1 MDRPQHARSADTQP
15 DATDLPYLNEP
26 AVVDRIIRN
35 FTRDVIELV
44 GREDFMA
51 RLDFECR
58 RMNSLLLG
66 GPEPTDRYDRSPWNA
81 PDQLGEYV
89 LKALR
94 ITGET
99 RLAVRDAF
107 MWYVDRLFDTV
118 DVERPLDEESVE
130 PLIADLRGA
139 LTGSFT
145 PRKWPTGRK

>member
-1 MDRPQHARSADTQP
+1 MKRRQRLQTPTGATKP
-15 DATDLPYLNEP
+15 DGSVRPYLND
-26 AVVDRIIRN
+26 AAIVDRLIRD
-35 FTRDVIELV
+35 FTCEALGLV

-58 RMNSLLLG
+58 RINSLFLG
-66 GPEPTDRYDRSPWNA
+66 GPAPTDRYERGLWNT

-89 LKALR
+89 LKALQ

-107 MWYVDRLFDTV
+107 TVYFSSVLDLAEDRGRFDAV
-118 DVERPLDEESVE
+118 AIE

-139 LTGSFT
+139 LMGQFA
-145 PRKWPTGRK
+145 PRS